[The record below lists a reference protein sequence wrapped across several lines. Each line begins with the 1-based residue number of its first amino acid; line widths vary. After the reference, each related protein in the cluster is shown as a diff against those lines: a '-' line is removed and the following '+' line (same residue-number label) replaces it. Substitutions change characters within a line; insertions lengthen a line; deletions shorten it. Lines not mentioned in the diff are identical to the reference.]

1 LRLQIRHETTH
12 RYDPAHGTLAQL
24 VRLTPSGGP
33 AQRVIAWR
41 VAAELARAPLE
52 FRDGYGNV
60 CHLFALRDVRPEM
73 RIVAEGEVETF
84 AASEQSGSE
93 LVPPGYFLR
102 ATPLTAPTPAIAALA
117 REARASAG
125 GDESSE
131 LLALAELVCE
141 RIPHDSAQTDVTTR
155 AGDAL
160 AGGAGV
166 CQDRAHVFV
175 AAARALGRPA
185 RYVSGY
191 CHGAATGDEGAMHAW
206 AEVWREKGGWLAL
219 DPSLGDVAARGHV
232 RISVGLDYADAAPIR
247 GVRSGAAREQ
257 LGVRV
262 RIQAE
267 QTQQ

>member
-1 LRLQIRHETTH
+1 MRLHIRHETTH
-12 RYDPAHGTLAQL
+12 RYEPARGTLAQL
-24 VRLTPSGGP
+24 VRLTPSDGP

-41 VAAELARAPLE
+41 VAAELAREPLE
-52 FRDGYGNV
+52 FSDGYGNV

-84 AASEQSGSE
+84 AAREASGIE

-102 ATPLTAPTPAIAALA
+102 ATPLTAPTPAISALA
-117 REARASAG
+117 HEARASAG
-125 GDESSE
+125 GDDSAE

-141 RIPHDSAQTDVTTR
+141 RIMHHPAQTDVTTR

-175 AAARALGRPA
+175 TAARALGRPA

-191 CHGAATGDEGAMHAW
+191 CDGAAAGEDGAMHAW
-206 AEVWREKGGWLAL
+206 AEVWREKEGWLAL
-219 DPSLGDVAARGHV
+219 DPSLGDVAAQRHV
-232 RISVGLDYADAAPIR
+232 RICVGLDYAEAAPIR
-247 GVRSGAAREQ
+247 GVRSGGAREQ
-257 LGVRV
+257 LDVRV
-262 RIQAE
+262 RIQAG
-267 QTQQ
+267 QVQQ

>member
-1 LRLQIRHETTH
+1 MRLHIRHETTH
-12 RYDPAHGTLAQL
+12 RYEPARGTLAQL
-24 VRLTPSGGP
+24 VRLTPSDGP

-41 VAAELARAPLE
+41 VAAELAREPLA
-52 FRDGYGNV
+52 FRDGYGNA
-60 CHLFALRDVRPEM
+60 CHLFGLRDVRPEM
-73 RIVAEGEVETF
+73 CIVAEGEVETF
-84 AASEQSGSE
+84 APGEASGGE

-102 ATPLTAPTPAIAALA
+102 TTPLTAPTPAILALA
-117 REARASAG
+117 DEARAFAG
-125 GDESSE
+125 GDEMSE
-131 LLALAELVCE
+131 LLELAALTCE
-141 RIPHDSAQTDVTTR
+141 RIAHHPAQTDVTTR

-219 DPSLGDVAARGHV
+219 DPSLGDLAARGHV
-232 RISVGLDYADAAPIR
+232 RISVGLDYAEAAPIR
-247 GVRSGAAREQ
+247 GVRSGGAREQ

-262 RIQAE
+262 RIQAG
-267 QTQQ
+267 QVQQ